1 MTNKKSQAMFE
12 RWGEQ
17 YSELTNNLDFNIIVH
32 QSRNIVKGM
41 QKKNNAEQLSFFE
54 NSTLEDTEVEIPFA
68 VGDEID
74 YGERHYTISKIDKEK
89 NTVTLLDYNT
99 GWYPISHDEDLSM
112 VIAEFEAV
120 REKEIAGFVNIT

>member
-112 VIAEFEAV
+112 VIA
-120 REKEIAGFVNIT
+120 

>member
-74 YGERHYTISKIDKEK
+74 YGKRHYTISKIDKEK

-112 VIAEFEAV
+112 VVAEFEAV